1 MQKEHCNMNYLK
13 QRFHVKYILELFIS
27 VYLPIFSFG
36 IFAPSEIYFAN
47 LTDFGVIYKEFGWKF
62 LLWGTL
68 AAVLLTAI
76 LYLLPDIV
84 QRILLGI
91 IWIFSVCGYVQ
102 TMFLNKGIDQIGA
115 TTDGYIPTT
124 AENVRSFV
132 VWGIIAI
139 IGILILVLARKKWFH
154 IVALSSLILV
164 ATQAVAYVSL
174 FPSAD
179 KSAFEYSAGEVTLDS
194 AEQYTVSTQGNVI
207 VFILDTLSNYVY
219 DNVSTEHPEL
229 NDVVKDFTYYNNCD
243 CNYWG
248 TFPSVQHIVT
258 GYAFEP
264 ETPVNDWMVEGWT
277 NETTTAY
284 YDGLHANGYKA
295 HIYTPENRLLAAG
308 NSMNILEGKV
318 DNLTTTTADR
328 TVNHSSLYKT
338 LFQMVGYRMMPNY
351 FKPHF
356 DVPNSQYAT
365 LVSYPDNEIEY
376 LNPDFYS
383 ELCEKGLSTV
393 DDSKYVI
400 YYHLNGIHELITDK
414 DCKRVEEADGTI
426 DGTVQGM
433 WTMLDAYFN
442 QLKAVGAYDNSTI
455 IVTAD
460 HGMMYDTQSV
470 FFIKP
475 AGQTQDAMAINTAP
489 ISLHELMPTMAKC
502 AGIDAAD
509 LGQTIYDFE
518 PGEQRKRTCLLRGQD
533 DSYPSV
539 VRYDG
544 VDNGGANVY
553 FAYTYV
559 GGWPDYTY
567 QWENGIYEVIPAA
580 NSFY

>member
-1 MQKEHCNMNYLK
+1 MNYLK
-13 QRFHVKYILELFIS
+13 QRLHVKYILELFIS
-27 VYLPIFSFG
+27 IYLPIFSFG
-36 IFAPSEIYFAN
+36 IFAPSEIFFAN
-47 LTDFGVIYKEFGWKF
+47 LADFGVIYSEFGWKF
-62 LLWGTL
+62 LGWGTL
-68 AAVLLTAI
+68 LALGITLVMYFI
-76 LYLLPDIV
+76 PEII
-84 QRILLGI
+84 QKILLGA

-115 TTDGYIPTT
+115 TTDGYIPTS
-124 AENVRSFV
+124 AEITRSFV
-132 VWGIIAI
+132 VWGILAVVGIAVI
-139 IGILILVLARKKWFH
+139 ILAKKKWFH
-154 IVALSSLILV
+154 VVALTSLILV
-164 ATQAVAYVSL
+164 ATQGVAYATL

-179 KSAFEYSAGEVTLDS
+179 PVAFEYSAGEVTLDS
-194 AEQYTVSTQGNVI
+194 SEQYTVSTDGNVI

-219 DNVSTEHPEL
+219 DNVSAENPEL

-248 TFPSVQHIVT
+248 TFPSVQHMVT
-258 GYAFEP
+258 GYEFDP
-264 ETPVNDWMVEGWT
+264 QTPVNDWMVEGWT
-277 NETTTAY
+277 NDITTAY
-284 YDGLHANGYKA
+284 YDGLHANGYEA

-308 NSMNILEGKV
+308 NSMSILEGKV

-328 TVNHSSLYKT
+328 TVNYDSLYKT

-351 FKPHF
+351 FKPYF

-383 ELCEKGLSTV
+383 VLCDKGLSTV
-393 DDSKYVI
+393 NDSKYVI
-400 YYHLNGIHELITDK
+400 YYHLNGIHELITDEN
-414 DCKRVEEADGTI
+414 CQRVEEADGTI
-426 DGTVQGM
+426 EGNVRGM
-433 WTMLDAYFN
+433 WTMLEEYFN

-470 FFIKP
+470 FFIKE
-475 AGQTQDAMAINTAP
+475 AGVTRDEMAINGAP
-489 ISLHELMPTMAKC
+489 ISLHELMPTMAQN
-502 AGIDAAD
+502 AGLDASQ
-509 LGQTIYDFE
+509 LGETIYDYA
-518 PGEQRKRTCLLRGQD
+518 PGDVRKRTCLLRGQD
-533 DSYPSV
+533 DAYPSV

-559 GGWPDYTY
+559 GGWPDYTF